1 MIRKRFTA
9 SLLLF
14 VIILFG
20 VLRIGHLSL
29 CKHEAQTICH
39 PHHQK
44 HIHNFPNE
52 CAVCHFTLSVFESPV
67 ATGLQIVAIL
77 HPVDREEVQIHQYKL
92 VCLYTAAQR
101 APPQVPA

>member
-1 MIRKRFTA
+1 MIRNRLTA
-9 SLLLF
+9 SFLLSVVL
-14 VIILFG
+14 LFG

-29 CKHEAQTICH
+29 CKHEAQSICH

-67 ATGLQIVAIL
+67 QSNLMLLAVMHPLDRIEIPVQQYEFTGLC
-77 HPVDREEVQIHQYKL
+77 R
-92 VCLYTAAQR
+92 AAQR
-101 APPQVPA
+101 APPENLV